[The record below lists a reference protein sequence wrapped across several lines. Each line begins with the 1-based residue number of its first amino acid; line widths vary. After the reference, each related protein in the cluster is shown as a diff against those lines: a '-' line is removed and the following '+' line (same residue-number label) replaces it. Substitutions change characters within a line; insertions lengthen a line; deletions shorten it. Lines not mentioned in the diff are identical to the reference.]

1 MRVWFP
7 YLIRKV
13 NNGQSNV
20 MGSDHSNHL
29 THARCLTV
37 SRGTNKAVFVAL
49 PVIKHVTDKI
59 RAKVLY
65 RWVVSVFLL
74 FCLLTSENY
83 YPEWPITKNAYY
95 RLKGANILGDL

>member
-1 MRVWFP
+1 MD
-7 YLIRKV
+7 KV
-13 NNGQSNV
+13 MSWDQITVIISPTPG
-20 MGSDHSNHL
+20 
-29 THARCLTV
+29 V

-59 RAKVLY
+59 RAYVLY